1 MSEWDSASLEVIA
14 PECPAF
20 QARAT
25 ARAITRYYNICFKP
39 FGLTAEQFALL
50 VGVGVH
56 KDATVVQLALSAG
69 VDATTLSR
77 NVQHLVTRG
86 LIYTEGGRG
95 RSGKRLS
102 LTDAGQALMTDVV
115 PVWKAAKQ
123 KLSHQMGDDRLSSV
137 TEAMAELT
145 KALNSL

>member
-1 MSEWDSASLEVIA
+1 MSEWDSASLERIA
-14 PECPAF
+14 TECPAF

-39 FGLTAEQFALL
+39 FELTAEQFALL
-50 VGVGVH
+50 VGVGAH
-56 KDATVVQLALSAG
+56 KDATVVQLATSAG

-95 RSGKRLS
+95 RSGKRLN
-102 LTDAGQALMTDVV
+102 LTDAGQALMSDVV

-123 KLSHQMGDDRLSSV
+123 ELSHQMGDDRLSSV
-137 TEAMAELT
+137 TKAMAALT
-145 KALNSL
+145 KTLNSL

>member
-1 MSEWDSASLEVIA
+1 MSEWDSASLEMIA
-14 PECPAF
+14 SECPAF

-50 VGVGVH
+50 VGVGAN
-56 KDATVVQLALSAG
+56 KDATVVQLAMSAG

-95 RSGKRLS
+95 RSGKRLN
-102 LTDAGQALMTDVV
+102 LTDAGQALMINVV

-123 KLSHQMGDDRLSSV
+123 ELSQQMGDERLLAVSQ
-137 TEAMAELT
+137 AMSELT
-145 KALNSL
+145 KAVSSL